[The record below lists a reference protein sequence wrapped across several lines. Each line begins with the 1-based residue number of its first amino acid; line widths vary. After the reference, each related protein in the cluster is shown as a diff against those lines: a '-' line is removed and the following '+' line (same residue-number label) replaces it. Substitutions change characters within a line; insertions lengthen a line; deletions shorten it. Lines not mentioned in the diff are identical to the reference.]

1 MLRNCKSDG
10 DRVELCYSEPGSS
23 RTYEYVKKDH
33 HIFGTNNGKKQC
45 HRNLT
50 LTRGVSPSNPKNVC
64 NICVCTN
71 EDMLRQKRVS
81 LAEVTS
87 NVQANKVIVGLRLK
101 IDLDVLHLE
110 IEEAEIKPVGM
121 IDETTKS
128 WQNNNLEKDYSSP
141 HTYSSK
147 YKVISWD
154 SRSFSLDDVQL
165 DKGYVLTG
173 VKFEYDFNG
182 FFKIAARGHKY
193 NYEEGKLENLEEFY
207 WRYSDSKK
215 LSEVRIEDLDVSTDF
230 SNNDIHSKPKDLVK
244 LSTSSMIS
252 DAGQT
257 VVPFIDIVPVKP
269 EKRIPLSGFG
279 LFLRRNEGNAGYLT
293 LKLFGYD
300 VMPHIRFKIYPGKI
314 DLSKF
319 HIGTLIE
326 NPTEFIDLAFRIVQ
340 DIFAEKSQIDSRTL
354 HKVFTRLDDVLK
366 AIDDEFQFL
375 VDTYFI
381 NFDDRRIS
389 VHSPAEYNMYN
400 NMKKL
405 KGILQNIEFFYQAFN
420 ASIFGS
426 NTPDPEGVLDKRTMR
441 VPMRVID
448 PFLDDLHETVKS
460 AKNLEFLFD
469 DTMTSR
475 LVCSVD
481 RPESLIIYNI
491 YMALCAFDLK
501 GIIMDLYAAILHE
514 MKKNIDSFEK
524 IREMKESYSKR
535 SQERKEWMK
544 KLNKKLFREYW
555 NCKLEKEQKDITFR
569 DFGSFFKK
577 MFIMEQDLQNLIPE
591 YKLNTECSYEC
602 NDKSFS
608 NLTFTDN
615 LILTQCNNSKGMKI
629 DLCYSKPGS
638 SRKYEYVTKDTV
650 ILGTRN
656 QENEC
661 HGHLILSYSWS
672 IWRPSIRCDICE
684 CTIEET
690 NHRKYVSLEEV
701 TSNVQENK
709 VVVGLRLKMEG
720 DVLSIDIE
728 QAEIMPAGMIDER
741 TKTWQIQTSK
751 MDNSSVHTHSKQ
763 KYQDISWNSRNFSLD
778 DVQLDHGYVLTGVK
792 FVYDN
797 GVFKIAAQG
806 HKYNYVEGKLDHEK
820 FYWHP
825 SNSKKLSQVI
835 VEGEDIPT
843 DYPNNK
849 IHSKPGE
856 YVSVSTSSVK
866 TDAGQTVVPFI
877 DIVPVE
883 PKKCT
888 PLSGFGLFLKRNEG
902 NAGYL
907 TLKLISYDFE
917 PNMGKS
923 NKSLTSIFE
932 QFHW

>member
-1 MLRNCKSDG
+1 
-10 DRVELCYSEPGSS
+10 
-23 RTYEYVKKDH
+23 
-33 HIFGTNNGKKQC
+33 
-45 HRNLT
+45 
-50 LTRGVSPSNPKNVC
+50 
-64 NICVCTN
+64 
-71 EDMLRQKRVS
+71 MLRQKRVS

-121 IDETTKS
+121 IDESTKS

-141 HTYSSK
+141 YTYSSK

-173 VKFEYDFNG
+173 VKFEYDING

-193 NYEEGKLENLEEFY
+193 NYEEGKLEKLEEFY
-207 WRYSDSKK
+207 WRHSDSKK

-230 SNNDIHSKPKDLVK
+230 SNNDIHSKPGNLVK

-300 VMPHIRFKIYPGKI
+300 VMPHIRFKTYTGKI

-354 HKVFTRLDDVLK
+354 HKAFTRLDDVLK
-366 AIDDEFQFL
+366 AINDEFQLL

-405 KGILQNIEFFYQAFN
+405 KGILKDIEFFYQSFN
-420 ASIFGS
+420 ESIFGS
-426 NTPDPEGVLDKRTMR
+426 NTLDSEGVLDKRTMR

-460 AKNLEFLFD
+460 AKYLEFLFD

-475 LVCSVD
+475 LVCSVG
-481 RPESLIIYNI
+481 RPESVIIYNI

-555 NCKLEKEQKDITFR
+555 NCKLEKEQK
-569 DFGSFFKK
+569 
-577 MFIMEQDLQNLIPE
+577 
-591 YKLNTECSYEC
+591 
-602 NDKSFS
+602 
-608 NLTFTDN
+608 
-615 LILTQCNNSKGMKI
+615 
-629 DLCYSKPGS
+629 
-638 SRKYEYVTKDTV
+638 
-650 ILGTRN
+650 GTR
-656 QENEC
+656 
-661 HGHLILSYSWS
+661 
-672 IWRPSIRCDICE
+672 D
-684 CTIEET
+684 
-690 NHRKYVSLEEV
+690 K
-701 TSNVQENK
+701 
-709 VVVGLRLKMEG
+709 
-720 DVLSIDIE
+720 
-728 QAEIMPAGMIDER
+728 
-741 TKTWQIQTSK
+741 
-751 MDNSSVHTHSKQ
+751 
-763 KYQDISWNSRNFSLD
+763 
-778 DVQLDHGYVLTGVK
+778 
-792 FVYDN
+792 
-797 GVFKIAAQG
+797 
-806 HKYNYVEGKLDHEK
+806 
-820 FYWHP
+820 P
-825 SNSKKLSQVI
+825 SNKRVI
-835 VEGEDIPT
+835 
-843 DYPNNK
+843 
-849 IHSKPGE
+849 
-856 YVSVSTSSVK
+856 
-866 TDAGQTVVPFI
+866 
-877 DIVPVE
+877 
-883 PKKCT
+883 
-888 PLSGFGLFLKRNEG
+888 
-902 NAGYL
+902 
-907 TLKLISYDFE
+907 
-917 PNMGKS
+917 
-923 NKSLTSIFE
+923 
-932 QFHW
+932 